1 MSRIEQQYGDLPAIR
16 RYTRELMTGEA
27 RSVLL
32 NVALALAVAVTE
44 GMGLLLL
51 LPLLEIAGV
60 TADASAAGDLS
71 RYVMARLD
79 ALGISASAAAALAL
93 YAGIMTV
100 RAFLVRFS
108 VVACVRLQERF
119 LLLRRE
125 RLFRAM
131 LGSRWE
137 RVAGNRSGA
146 LVHALTGDLENA
158 ADAPSHLLALFT
170 GSLIALVYLGVAV
183 HLSLPVTMLGAVGG
197 IALLLILRRRRH
209 VARRAAQSVD
219 EMTADLF
226 AATAEHVDG
235 LKTTKAYGAERRSE
249 HLFAMQSGAVAN
261 ANEQCEKHFANA
273 RTVLDIGAVIVLALA
288 IYVAHDVLSLGTAA
302 ILVLLYI
309 FGRVTPR
316 LAGLQSSYQHLM
328 LAMHPYARVM
338 RAIDHWEAASEGAA
352 ADGVALRLHHALAVR
367 GVHYRYPEPEDL
379 PARPDPARELP
390 IARPHALRDTTL
402 NIGAGITTAVVGPS
416 GAGKST
422 LADLVLGLLF
432 PQEGRVEI
440 DGVELTSER
449 AGAWRQ
455 RVGYVAQETHLFND
469 TIRANLLWARPDAT
483 EEDTRAAL
491 AQASAA
497 SFVDALPHGLDTV
510 VGERGRSV
518 SCGERQRLALAR
530 ALLRRPELLVLDE
543 ATSSVDP
550 ENERE
555 IQRAVESLR
564 GRMTILVITHRLAT
578 IRDADVIHVMD
589 RGQIVESGT
598 FESLLRRGGRFA
610 ALCRAQGVAYAPPGF
625 SPSYELP
632 EAREPYASLGAHNE

>member
-1 MSRIEQQYGDLPAIR
+1 MPLIEQQYQGLAAVR
-16 RYTRELMTGEA
+16 RYTRELTAGA
-27 RSVLL
+27 WRAVLL
-32 NVALALAVAVTE
+32 NVALALGVAVTE
-44 GMGLLLL
+44 GVGLLLL

-60 TADASAAGDLS
+60 TADASAAGDLP
-71 RYVMARLD
+71 REVMARLD
-79 ALGISASAAAALAL
+79 ALGVSASAPAVLAL
-93 YAGIMTV
+93 YAGIMTA
-100 RAFLVRFS
+100 RACLVRFS
-108 VVACVRLQERF
+108 VIACVRLQERF

-125 RLFRAM
+125 RLYRAM

-146 LVHALTGDLENA
+146 LTHALTTDLENA

-170 GSLIALVYLGVAV
+170 GSLIALVYFGVAV
-183 HLSLPVTMLGAVGG
+183 HLSLPVTALGAVGG
-197 IALLLILRRRRH
+197 AALLLILRRRRH
-209 VARRAAQSVD
+209 AARRAAQSVD
-219 EMTADLF
+219 ELAADLF

-249 HLFAMQSGAVAN
+249 QLFGAQSGGVADANVRCEKLFAD
-261 ANEQCEKHFANA
+261 A
-273 RTVLDIGAVIVLALA
+273 RTVFDVGAVIVLALS
-288 IYVAHDVLSLGTAA
+288 IYVAHDVLNLGTAA

-328 LAMHPYARVM
+328 LAMPPFARVM
-338 RAIDHWEAASEGAA
+338 RAIDQWEAASEGAA
-352 ADGVALRLHHALAVR
+352 ADGVAVRLRRALVLR

-379 PARPDPARELP
+379 PAHPDPERQVPLP
-390 IARPHALRDTTL
+390 RQYALHDATL
-402 NIGAGITTAVVGPS
+402 TIGAGMTTAVVGPS

-432 PQEGRVEI
+432 PQDGRVVI
-440 DGVELTSER
+440 DGVELTPAR
-449 AGAWRQ
+449 ASAWRQ
-455 RVGYVAQETHLFND
+455 RVGYVAQETYLFND
-469 TIRANLLWARPDAT
+469 TIRANLLWACPDAT
-483 EEDTRAAL
+483 EEEMRAAL
-491 AQASAA
+491 VQAAA
-497 SFVDALPHGLDTV
+497 AAFVDALPEGLDTV

-555 IQRAVESLR
+555 IQGAVESLK
-564 GRMTILVITHRLAT
+564 GRMTILVMTHRLAT
-578 IRDADVIHVMD
+578 TRAADVIHVMD
-589 RGQIVESGT
+589 RGRIVEIGT

-610 ALCRAQGVAYAPPGF
+610 ALCRAQGVASRHF
-625 SPSYELP
+625 L
-632 EAREPYASLGAHNE
+632 ARA